1 MRASLHFAGWAQG
14 PTLLLT
20 VPPSADLTVNI
31 TWFAAP
37 HTALRSGGGRER
49 GWRGELQAGVIGKDD
64 GRLLKARGESK
75 LSRREVL
82 GAAGV
87 AEGNSAIQ
95 DLDVEAGIQ

>member
-1 MRASLHFAGWAQG
+1 M
-14 PTLLLT
+14 
-20 VPPSADLTVNI
+20 
-31 TWFAAP
+31 
-37 HTALRSGGGRER
+37 
-49 GWRGELQAGVIGKDD
+49 QAGVIGKDD